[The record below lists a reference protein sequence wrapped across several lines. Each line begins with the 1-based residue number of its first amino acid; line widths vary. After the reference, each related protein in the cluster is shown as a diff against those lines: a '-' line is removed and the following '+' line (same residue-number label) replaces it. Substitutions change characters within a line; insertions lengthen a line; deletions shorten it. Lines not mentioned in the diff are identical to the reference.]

1 MKNTLLLI
9 SLWILN
15 IQISFGQKENNIWY
29 FGKFAGL
36 DFNGGAPL
44 PLTNSAMTTWEGSA
58 SVADGN
64 TGNLLFYTNGET
76 VWNRNHMVMSNG
88 TGLWGQYSSCQS
100 SLIVPKPGNAN
111 LYYVFT
117 TDGGTGGF
125 PNGGVMGYSVVDM
138 TLAAGMGAVTIKN
151 VALFDTTSEQLTA
164 TLSSDGCKVWVLAHR
179 WNSDEFY
186 AYLVSDTGIS
196 APVISS
202 AGSVHSCAYYGQMKV
217 ASDGTK
223 LALPLPC
230 DASGNGFVE
239 LFDFDNATGIV
250 SGAVSLPQEHMVY
263 GLEFSPNSQFL
274 YTVDHNNS
282 GAIIYKQVS
291 QYDVTLGNA
300 AAINASRVIVGAVW
314 NATTFFNG
322 AAQLAPDGKI
332 YVVPTDNDSICII
345 NSPDSAGLACNF
357 VVPGLY
363 LSRQNDHGL
372 PNRVVKANFPCAAP
386 TALFNGVNHICPGT
400 CTDFTNLSVGGTSY
414 QWIFSGANPSTS
426 SDTDPTGIC
435 YSTPGTYPVTLI
447 ATNVNGSDTLTLN
460 NYITVYPYPA
470 PQGISQSG
478 DTLFAI
484 PGAVSYQ
491 WYFNGDTIS
500 GATDYFYVALQ
511 GGDYNVVATDV
522 NGCEVEA
529 AVFDVVAGFET
540 SVIGHQSLVIFPNP
554 VTDMLTIG
562 TEASGAYA
570 IKRII
575 IYNLIGE
582 LVITQSNNFGEIKYG
597 QYSVDCRFLSPGMY
611 FISITE
617 SDNKIY
623 TFKFSIQR

>member
-1 MKNTLLLI
+1 MKTILLLI
-9 SLWILN
+9 SIALFSFQL
-15 IQISFGQKENNIWY
+15 SFGQKENNIWY
-29 FGKFAGL
+29 FGQLAGL
-36 DFNGGAPL
+36 DFNGGAPV
-44 PLTNSAMTTWEGSA
+44 PLTNSAMNTWEGCA

-64 TGNLLFYTNGET
+64 TGGLLFYTNGET
-76 VWNRNHMVMSNG
+76 IWNRNHAIMSNG

-100 SLIVPKPGNAN
+100 SLIVPKPGNAD
-111 LYYVFT
+111 LHYVFT

-151 VALFDTTSEQLTA
+151 VALFDTTAEQLTA
-164 TLSSDGCKVWVLAHR
+164 TLNSDGCKVWVLAHR
-179 WNSDEFY
+179 WQNDEFY

-202 AGSVHSCAYYGQMKV
+202 AGSIHNCAYYGQMKV

-250 SGAVSLPQEHMVY
+250 SGAISLPQEHMVY
-263 GLEFSPNSQFL
+263 GLEFSPNSRFL

-300 AAINASRVIVGAVW
+300 VAINASRVIVGAVW

-322 AAQLAPDGKI
+322 SAQLAPDGKI

-400 CTDFTNLSVGGTSY
+400 CTDFTNLSIGATSY
-414 QWIFSGANPSTS
+414 QWVFNGANPSTS

-529 AVFDVVAGFET
+529 AVFDVVAGFEI

-575 IYNLIGE
+575 IYNSIGE
-582 LVITQSNNFGEIKYG
+582 LVLTRNITLGEIKYG
-597 QYSVDCRFLSPGMY
+597 QWSVDCRLLYPGMY

-617 SDNKIY
+617 SNSKVH